1 MVTMMTIEDLETELY
16 RRFRPEAAAGVDML
30 VRLNVSERAHL
41 LLDLRD
47 GALTISRGSRTP
59 DVTFLFEDLATAT
72 AIIRGEADAI
82 GAFMNGKFRADGYLM
97 MAFKLM
103 EIFGSRSLPP
113 TPRD

>member
-1 MVTMMTIEDLETELY
+1 MTSMTIEDLEAELY

-30 VRLNVSERAHL
+30 VRLSVSERDHL
-41 LLDLRD
+41 LLNLRD
-47 GALTISRGSRTP
+47 RALTITKDARAP
-59 DVTFLFEDLATAT
+59 DVTFLFDDLATAT
-72 AIIRGEADAI
+72 AIIRGEIDAI

>member
-1 MVTMMTIEDLETELY
+1 MTLEDLEADLY
-16 RRFRPEAAAGVDML
+16 RRFRPEAAAGVDMV
-30 VRLNVSERAHL
+30 VRLSVSERAYL
-41 LLDLRD
+41 LLNLRD
-47 GALTISRGSRTP
+47 QALSITKDSRAP

>member
-1 MVTMMTIEDLETELY
+1 MNIEELETELY
-16 RRFRPEAAAGVDML
+16 RRFRPEAATGVDML
-30 VRLNVSERAHL
+30 VRLDMSEPTHL
-41 LLDLRD
+41 LLKVRNGTLS
-47 GALTISRGSRTP
+47 ISRESHTP
-59 DVTFLFEDLATAT
+59 DVTFLFDDLAMAT

>member
-1 MVTMMTIEDLETELY
+1 LTTTTIEDLEAELY

-30 VRLNVSERAHL
+30 IRLSVSEHASL
-41 LLDLRD
+41 LLNLRD
-47 GALTISRGSRTP
+47 RTLAITKDSRAP
-59 DVTFLFEDLATAT
+59 DVTFLFDDMATAH

>member
-1 MVTMMTIEDLETELY
+1 MSMTIEDLEAELY

-30 VRLNVSERAHL
+30 VGLSVSERVDL
-41 LLDLRD
+41 LLSVRD
-47 GALTISRGSRTP
+47 CALTITRDAKAP
-59 DVTFLFEDLATAT
+59 DVTFLFEDLPT
-72 AIIRGEADAI
+72 AIAIFRGEIDAI

-97 MAFKLM
+97 MAFRLM

>member
-1 MVTMMTIEDLETELY
+1 MTNMTIENLEAELY
-16 RRFRPEAAAGVDML
+16 RRFRPDAATGVDML
-30 VRLNVSERAHL
+30 VRLSVSEHAHL
-41 LLDLRD
+41 LLNLRD
-47 GALTISRGSRTP
+47 CALTITKDAKAP
-59 DVTFLFEDLATAT
+59 DVTFLFDDLATAN
-72 AIIRGEADAI
+72 AIIRGEIDAI

>member
-1 MVTMMTIEDLETELY
+1 MTIEELEAELY
-16 RRFRPEAAAGVDML
+16 RRFRSEAAAGVDML
-30 VRLNVSERAHL
+30 VRLDVSEGDHL
-41 LLDLRD
+41 LLNVRD
-47 GALTISRGSRTP
+47 RALTISRDSGAP

-72 AIIRGEADAI
+72 ALIRGEADAI